1 MSQLEIC
8 LFVFCWV
15 NLPLFPQIKLYQFI
29 FQLGGFHVIV
39 ASRIIIFIAFKNL
52 RIIKSK
58 SPFCFWFIFLFPKHY
73 MPIFPFSWENDP
85 WIVHFIIQKKKVSFR
100 ANHCE
105 ISKSLYWFWR
115 TKKHYRKQNTGPFF
129 FETKTVAYRLKFCLS
144 ASSIYTQNCFFS
156 SKNYNSEF
164 LNKSCHNQE
173 TV

>member
-1 MSQLEIC
+1 MSQLEIY

-85 WIVHFIIQKKKVSFR
+85 WIVHFIIQKKSFLSRQSLWNFKIPLLVLKDKKTLSKTKYRSFFLWDKNSSLQAKV
-100 ANHCE
+100 
-105 ISKSLYWFWR
+105 
-115 TKKHYRKQNTGPFF
+115 
-129 FETKTVAYRLKFCLS
+129 LS
-144 ASSIYTQNCFFS
+144 
-156 SKNYNSEF
+156 
-164 LNKSCHNQE
+164 
-173 TV
+173 

>member
-85 WIVHFIIQKKKVSFR
+85 WIVHFIIQKKKFPFAPIIVKFQ
-100 ANHCE
+100 NPFIGFE
-105 ISKSLYWFWR
+105 GQKNIIKNKIQVLFSLR
-115 TKKHYRKQNTGPFF
+115 
-129 FETKTVAYRLKFCLS
+129 
-144 ASSIYTQNCFFS
+144 
-156 SKNYNSEF
+156 
-164 LNKSCHNQE
+164 
-173 TV
+173 